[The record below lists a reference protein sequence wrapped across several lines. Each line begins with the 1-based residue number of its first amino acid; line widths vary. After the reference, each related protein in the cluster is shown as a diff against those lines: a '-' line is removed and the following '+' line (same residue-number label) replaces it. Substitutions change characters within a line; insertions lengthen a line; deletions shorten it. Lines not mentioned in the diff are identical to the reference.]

1 METVPA
7 YSVIEKCYDGCGKR
21 PSTAFSVLLLCIGDL
36 LVAEI
41 DDPIYGKD
49 KEIGC

>member
-1 METVPA
+1 MMDVER
-7 YSVIEKCYDGCGKR
+7 D
-21 PSTAFSVLLLCIGDL
+21 LLLHFRCCFFALEIDL